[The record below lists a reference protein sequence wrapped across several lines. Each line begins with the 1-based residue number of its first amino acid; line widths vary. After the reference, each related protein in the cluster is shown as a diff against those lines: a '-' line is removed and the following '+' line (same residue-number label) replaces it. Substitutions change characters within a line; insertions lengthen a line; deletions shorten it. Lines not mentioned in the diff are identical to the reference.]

1 MEICYIEP
9 EIKKDAKTNTPALAG
24 GNEIEEVRGG
34 PTAQHGNGHGL
45 FRPGNPPD
53 PETEYVLKH
62 YSGITAGHEPLLYY
76 EARSCTLIQR
86 TRSGGQNFLS

>member
-34 PTAQHGNGHGL
+34 STAHHGNGHGL
-45 FRPGNPPD
+45 FRPGNPR
-53 PETEYVLKH
+53 TLKLNMFLH
-62 YSGITAGHEPLLYY
+62 I
-76 EARSCTLIQR
+76 IQR
-86 TRSGGQNFLS
+86 